1 MILCRESILEAY
13 DKGEIVIDPFDIR
26 LVNPNSVDIRFG
38 STLYRMKSSCGV
50 RDLYNPNDELWEEVS
65 AVPAE
70 QIRAG
75 GIDGLLSAP
84 GWGEGVIPDDAPVF
98 CLNPG
103 EFYLATTY
111 ESIGT
116 RALAPDRD
124 SIIPEMKAKSTF
136 GRQGLTVALCAG
148 LGDVGYCSKWALEV
162 RLVGRSIVPLAVGT
176 PIGQVV
182 FHQGTPTQSVYGGT
196 GHYQVDGAVRI
207 LPKALKWMPSPV
219 DPAKT

>member
-13 DKGEIVIDPFDIR
+13 EQGDIVIDPFDVR
-26 LVNPNSVDIRFG
+26 LVNPNSVDVRLGHQLFRMGSSFG
-38 STLYRMKSSCGV
+38 I
-50 RDLYNPNDELWEEVS
+50 RDLYNPNDALWEAV
-65 AVPAE
+65 APVPAAKVR
-70 QIRAG
+70 QG
-75 GIDGLLSAP
+75 GIGGLLPTPS
-84 GWGEGVIPDDAPVF
+84 WGEGVIPDDAPVF

-116 RALAPDRD
+116 RPRPADQTSL
-124 SIIPEMKAKSTF
+124 IPEMKAKSTF

-162 RLVGRSIVPLAVGT
+162 RLVGRSVVPLAIGT

-182 FHQGTPTQSVYGGT
+182 FHEGTPTETVYGGK
-196 GHYQVDGAVRI
+196 GHYQVGDTVRF
-207 LPKALKWMPSPV
+207 LPKPLKWIP
-219 DPAKT
+219 

>member
-13 DKGEIVIDPFDIR
+13 EAGDIVIDPFDIR
-26 LVNPNSVDIRFG
+26 MVNPNSVDVRLG
-38 STLYRMKSSCGV
+38 EKMYRMGSSFGI
-50 RDLYNPNDELWEEVS
+50 RDLYNPSDDLWVEVEPVS
-65 AVPAE
+65 AKQV
-70 QIRAG
+70 RNG
-75 GIDGLLSAP
+75 GIGGLLPAP
-84 GWGEGVIPDDAPVF
+84 SWGQGVIPDDAPVF

-116 RALAPDRD
+116 RPRPEDQTAL
-124 SIIPEMKAKSTF
+124 IPEMKAKSTF

-162 RLVGRSIVPLAVGT
+162 RLVGRSVVPLAVGT

-182 FHQGTPTQSVYGGT
+182 FHEGTPTATVYGGA
-196 GHYQVDGAVRI
+196 GHYQSAGEVRF
-207 LPKALKWMPSPV
+207 LPKPLKWFP
-219 DPAKT
+219 

>member
-1 MILCRESILEAY
+1 MILCREAILDAFER
-13 DKGEIVIDPFDIR
+13 GEIVIDPYDER
-26 LVNPNSVDIRFG
+26 LVNPNSVDVRFG
-38 STLYRMKSSCGV
+38 HTLFRMKSTYGI
-50 RDLYNPNDELWEEVS
+50 RDLYNPNDDLWEAVS
-65 AVPAE
+65 PVPAA

-75 GIDGLLSAP
+75 GIDGLLPAP
-84 GWGEGVIPDDAPVF
+84 SWGVGTIPDDADVF

-116 RALAPDRD
+116 RALAADED

-162 RLVGRSIVPLAVGT
+162 RLVGRSVVPLAVGT

-182 FHQGTPTQSVYGGT
+182 FHRGTPTSSVYGGT
-196 GHYQVDGAVRI
+196 GHYQIGDDVRF
-207 LPKALKWMPSPV
+207 LPKPLKWLP
-219 DPAKT
+219 

>member
-13 DKGEIVIDPFDIR
+13 NKGEIVIDPFDIR
-26 LVNPNSVDIRFG
+26 LVNPNSVDIRLG
-38 STLYRMKSSCGV
+38 STLYRMKSSFGI
-50 RDLYNPNDELWEEVS
+50 RDLYNPSDDLWEEVS
-65 AVPAE
+65 SVPAA

-75 GIDGLLSAP
+75 GIDGLLPAP
-84 GWGEGVIPDDAPVF
+84 DWGEGVIPDDAPVF

-116 RALAPDRD
+116 RALAPDQD

-148 LGDVGYCSKWALEV
+148 LGDVGYCSKWALEI
-162 RLVGRSIVPLAVGT
+162 RLVGRSVVPLAVGT

-182 FHQGTPTQSVYGGT
+182 FHQGTPTQSVYGGA
-196 GHYQVDGAVRI
+196 GHYQVEGEVRF
-207 LPKALKWMPSPV
+207 LPKPLKWMPRQV
-219 DPAKT
+219 DSAQP

>member
-1 MILCRESILEAY
+1 MILCREAILDAY
-13 DKGEIVIDPFDIR
+13 ERGEIVIDPFDER
-26 LVNPNSVDIRFG
+26 LVNPNSVDVRFG
-38 STLYRMKSSCGV
+38 GTLFRMKSTYGI
-50 RDLYNPNDELWEEVS
+50 RDLYNPSDELWE
-65 AVPAE
+65 AFDPVPAE

-75 GIDGLLSAP
+75 GIDGLLPAP
-84 GWGEGVIPDDAPVF
+84 SWGQGTIPDDAQVF

-116 RALAPDRD
+116 RALAPDQD

-162 RLVGRSIVPLAVGT
+162 RLVGRSVVPLAVGT

-182 FHQGTPTQSVYGGT
+182 FHKGTPTTSVYGGT
-196 GHYQVDGAVRI
+196 GHYQIGEDVRF
-207 LPKALKWMPSPV
+207 LPKPLKWLP
-219 DPAKT
+219 